1 MLEKV
6 TVRILDIELEREK
19 ARTDVTSL
27 AQKLDGVFGAEVMIR
42 LLSLMGKEKFIRL
55 DKWYYDTSE
64 SRIGMF
70 CNLMLHCAPL
80 PTDTP
85 EWLKMLAERAGIT
98 PKRMVEMAVY
108 SPVGSG

>member
-1 MLEKV
+1 
-6 TVRILDIELEREK
+6 
-19 ARTDVTSL
+19 
-27 AQKLDGVFGAEVMIR
+27 MIR